1 MSVYK
6 VEYILTTNVGFNSSA
21 EFVETS
27 LVIEDSKVNSKEKL
41 EALLLK
47 KLIETSSESF
57 LMKFFLILLL
67 QLKLLIIRKF
77 LIN

>member
-27 LVIEDSKVNSKEKL
+27 LVIEDCKVNSKEKL
-41 EALLLK
+41 EALLVK

-57 LMKFFLILLL
+57 LMKFFFNFVASIKIVNY
-67 QLKLLIIRKF
+67 QKISD
-77 LIN
+77 